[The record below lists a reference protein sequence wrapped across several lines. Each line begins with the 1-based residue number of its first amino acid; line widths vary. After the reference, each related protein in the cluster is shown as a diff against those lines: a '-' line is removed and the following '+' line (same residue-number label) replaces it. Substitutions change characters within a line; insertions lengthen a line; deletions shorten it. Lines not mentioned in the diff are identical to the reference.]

1 MHLPLFLN
9 STTVDGFHLHEVVL
23 HARRPRNAVSV
34 GNHLAHVWRH
44 GMDLKDLLIEKGID
58 PRQVLVLRHRPS
70 EPRFNKALRRWAA
83 EKPDMFNAYPQTQ
96 TRKVEKA
103 MTGAGYVASF
113 IGHAPGKALFVG
125 LYSIGASRPLTSKEY
140 AQVPA
145 HIEMKEKLW
154 RGIHRRRRSTDRKSV
169 V

>member
-1 MHLPLFLN
+1 
-9 STTVDGFHLHEVVL
+9 
-23 HARRPRNAVSV
+23 
-34 GNHLAHVWRH
+34 
-44 GMDLKDLLIEKGID
+44 MDLKDLLIAKGID

-125 LYSIGASRPLTSKEY
+125 LYSIGASRPLTSE
-140 AQVPA
+140 
-145 HIEMKEKLW
+145 E
-154 RGIHRRRRSTDRKSV
+154 
-169 V
+169 